1 MTVSHTSL
9 ADVTSKNKIQFVDFD
24 VNSDGDF
31 VFMNV
36 FLTYWRKG

>member
-1 MTVSHTSL
+1 MIVSHTNL
-9 ADVTSKNKIQFVDFD
+9 AYVTSKNKIQFVDLD
-24 VNSDGDF
+24 VNSNADF